1 MKDLVVIDTIHGF
14 RYPLIDQGV
23 DDILLL
29 PRACILENQP
39 KQDAVQAALDALQLS
54 TKKSLFR
61 GKKRIVSF
69 QSPGSMYLTPGAF
82 PRRNGHGFQV
92 RGLKDISLSHWLSIY
107 KYVTNCEKK
116 AADFMGTGFLQGF
129 HMARETV
136 NFPTFPSPT
145 CSKQSKMFASIA
157 SAKNVTLNS
166 HTDNDTI
173 YSLVTPMEANGAPFT
188 DNDDICLYFTFPDL
202 GYSIA
207 LRPGDILIFNPQKY
221 HSVSSRCD
229 PTKPIW
235 CTSLYLKNAVVG
247 GNNNKMEFD
256 TIEKRAMEILD
267 YILEG
272 GTALGHWFSFKSLP
286 LVSDADS
293 TLFPNHDNPNI
304 L

>member
-1 MKDLVVIDTIHGF
+1 
-14 RYPLIDQGV
+14 
-23 DDILLL
+23 
-29 PRACILENQP
+29 
-39 KQDAVQAALDALQLS
+39 
-54 TKKSLFR
+54 
-61 GKKRIVSF
+61 
-69 QSPGSMYLTPGAF
+69 
-82 PRRNGHGFQV
+82 
-92 RGLKDISLSHWLSIY
+92 
-107 KYVTNCEKK
+107 
-116 AADFMGTGFLQGF
+116 
-129 HMARETV
+129 
-136 NFPTFPSPT
+136 
-145 CSKQSKMFASIA
+145 MFASIA

-166 HTDNDTI
+166 HADNDTI
-173 YSLVTPMEANGAPFT
+173 YSLVTPMETNGAPFT

-286 LVSDADS
+286 LVSDTDS